1 MKDLTELKQQFES
14 VLETFDKSFCD
25 FILSQKFIVK
35 TMTRPYNRS
44 EGFPYNEKV
53 IIIKHPYNT
62 NVRYIIGNTWEDIEE
77 YFETWALTYKN
88 HADHYRNIFK
98 EEIDKYKKWIAWLEK
113 NPNNDSVN
121 KNVKTKFFERAI
133 MNPK

>member
-62 NVRYIIGNTWEDIEE
+62 NAHYIIGNTWEDIEE

-121 KNVKTKFFERAI
+121 KNVKTKFVERAI